1 MWSYNDTLTTLVTS
15 SSYIIYQHYY
25 HLIVF
30 AFVAWN
36 QTLSRFTR
44 IFDTLDT
51 SFTRLGRER
60 KHVWRRII
68 RESNC
73 PGYSMVHM
81 SGDVTAKRQHKRK
94 EMPDLFTQ
102 LAKIYIL
109 CDNFLEWNC
118 FGGRSRMRSGCKSVF
133 WKVRL
138 ECTLRG
144 EEWDGF
150 FLAIKGE

>member
-118 FGGRSRMRSGCKSVF
+118 LEDEVGCEADAKVCFGKWGLNAHSVERSEM
-133 WKVRL
+133 
-138 ECTLRG
+138 
-144 EEWDGF
+144 GF
-150 FLAIKGE
+150 FLL